1 MDKYKICK
9 KYKGKNMNLIGGY
22 LLVILVLFAAN
33 IGLLLGNYRFT
44 NVKLAGISA
53 VFFAASFILMY
64 ASGFLNGAMAFL
76 ADYFSYVFLVIFIAV
91 AAAMLIYLKNDKLKL
106 ASYLILVA
114 FLISAVLFSS
124 QANLDVFNMALYSLS
139 VFIMIFVVYQ
149 LSKLLHHAK
158 RQYSVIIGEYMCLF
172 SVLMFIFALTYDS
185 ARMIDYT
192 AFSPYLILTPTY
204 QLIYIIIAIVVILVI
219 GVLINDRKG
228 GNS

>member
-1 MDKYKICK
+1 
-9 KYKGKNMNLIGGY
+9 MNLIGGY

-53 VFFAASFILMY
+53 IFFVASFILMY

-76 ADYFSYVFLVIFIAV
+76 ADYFSFVFLVIFIAV

-106 ASYLILVA
+106 ASYLILVV